1 MWPRVSAISV
11 LRRLKTL
18 RLLRWS
24 MGWQACWVMLSV
36 SGRDESHRV
45 LMNQPDE
52 EQRVL
57 RVEPA
62 GVLHFWSYA
71 RLAYGLFKT
80 SPKCE
85 TRTPEQQDK
94 RRLTCYNNGFLLY
107 RKPPPKLSNL
117 RQKSF
122 VNVHE
127 SMGHLQDSAQLAQA
141 CLITT
146 GLASVSGVGLVLDRL
161 THRLT
166 IGWLVVRCVG
176 NVSLITWWG

>member
-18 RLLRWS
+18 CLLRWRYLS
-24 MGWQACWVMLSV
+24 IEWQACWVMLSV

-45 LMNQPDE
+45 LTNQPDE

-71 RLAYGLFKT
+71 WLAYGLFKT
-80 SPKCE
+80 SPKRE

-107 RKPPPKLSNL
+107 SKPPPKLSNL

-122 VNVHE
+122 VCAWING
-127 SMGHLQDSAQLAQA
+127 SSAGFCQTSPGLPDHYWA
-141 CLITT
+141 CFC
-146 GLASVSGVGLVLDRL
+146 
-161 THRLT
+161 
-166 IGWLVVRCVG
+166 VRCG
-176 NVSLITWWG
+176 TSLE

>member
-1 MWPRVSAISV
+1 MVCSKPHQSV
-11 LRRLKTL
+11 KQEHQNKRQK
-18 RLLRWS
+18 
-24 MGWQACWVMLSV
+24 A
-36 SGRDESHRV
+36 SGQVCAH
-45 LMNQPDE
+45 
-52 EQRVL
+52 
-57 RVEPA
+57 
-62 GVLHFWSYA
+62 
-71 RLAYGLFKT
+71 
-80 SPKCE
+80 
-85 TRTPEQQDK
+85 
-94 RRLTCYNNGFLLY
+94 TCYNNGFLLY
-107 RKPPPKLSNL
+107 SKPPPKLSNL

-166 IGWLVVRCVG
+166 IGWLLVWCVG